1 MCGLPGASSTIE
13 RLAVREPT
21 AVGVKLSAIAQL
33 APTASDEPQLFTPV
47 KSPPVVMLAIAS
59 APVPMFVTYTNC
71 GGVVVDTVWLGN
83 VSDVG
88 TTAIPEPAALGVT
101 ILGAATVGCAA
112 GAVAPERAVVEI
124 VSRVV
129 TGPLRGVTVGGLK
142 SQVVCGGRL
151 PLAQLSVIS
160 LLYGPFCGV
169 MVTV

>member
-33 APTASDEPQLFTPV
+33 APAASEEPQLFTPE

-71 GGVVVDTVWLGN
+71 GGVVVETVWLGN

-88 TTAIPEPAALGVT
+88 TTAMPEPAALGVT
-101 ILGAATVGCAA
+101 TFGATTRGWD
-112 GAVAPERAVVEI
+112 AVTEAPVRAVVEI
-124 VSRVV
+124 VRREV

-160 LLYGPFCGV
+160 LL
-169 MVTV
+169 